1 MPHSADSADAV
12 AESRFAALLAGRAD
26 DYRALCE
33 LALENQRSGRFELA
47 RRCYEAAE
55 RSAPPSPELAH
66 NLGVVCRR
74 LDDQDAARTYF
85 ESALKLNPCLLLTID
100 ELALLHQESGD
111 LSAALACYEKA
122 LNIDPRH
129 VRAFIGM
136 GLAFSDAGWEEDAV
150 RSFLSALQIDPAHPE
165 PEALN
170 GLAVIYKRQG
180 RYEDAIALLER
191 ALALCPDNE
200 ALQCNIAMV
209 FGAQGESAR
218 EEAIYRQLLARNAEN
233 AGVHFGLASV
243 LLLTGQLAEG
253 WREYEWRFVSRQ
265 FGEAVRR
272 PPSQLPRWSG
282 EAVVRDSAGLIV
294 YAEQGFGDNLQFV
307 RLVHQVAAR
316 FGRVRLQTRRP
327 LLELFRANFQGIA
340 EVVAECD
347 DEAGFTHHCPMLSL
361 PLALGLTLETI
372 PREMP
377 YLRADVAKR
386 EQWRQRLAGETRPKV
401 GVVWATGKRG
411 MHKRS
416 FELSPELL
424 EPLLSDRGVCW
435 VNLNKEVFDPAV
447 SERLAAYGLRDWSEE
462 LADFSDTAA
471 LVDCLDL
478 VISVDTAVAHLAGAL
493 GRPVWLLNRVES
505 DWRWLKAREDSPWY
519 PTMRIFRQQQ
529 SRQWPPV
536 VQAVVAALKDF
547 AERVQ

>member
-1 MPHSADSADAV
+1 MPPSSDCAVSAAGLD
-12 AESRFAALLAGRAD
+12 ALLAGREN

-33 LALENQRSGRFELA
+33 LALENQRSGHFEVA

-55 RSAPPSPELAH
+55 RRAPPSPELAH
-66 NLGVVCRR
+66 NLGLVCRQ
-74 LDDQDAARTYF
+74 LGDVDAARACF
-85 ESALKLNPCLLLTID
+85 ERASVLNPNLLPPLD
-100 ELALLHQESGD
+100 ELALLHQESGNV
-111 LSAALACYEKA
+111 SAALTCYEKA
-122 LNIDPRH
+122 LRIDPH
-129 VRAFIGM
+129 HARAFVGM
-136 GLAFSDAGWEEDAV
+136 GMAFSDAGWEEDAV
-150 RSFLSALQIDPAHPE
+150 RSFLSALEIDPAHPE

-233 AGVHFGLASV
+233 AGAHFGLASV

-265 FGEAVRR
+265 SGEAVRR
-272 PPSQLPRWSG
+272 PPSRLPRWNG
-282 EAVVRDSAGLIV
+282 EAVERTSSGLIV

-340 EVVAECD
+340 EVVAECN
-347 DEAGFTHHCPMLSL
+347 DEAGFTHHCPLLSV

-372 PREMP
+372 PAEIP
-377 YLRADVAKR
+377 YLRSDAVKCA
-386 EQWRQRLAGETRPKV
+386 QWRQRLAGESRPKV
-401 GVVWATGKRG
+401 GIVWATGKRG

-424 EPLLSDRGVCW
+424 EPLLADRRVCW
-435 VNLNKEVFDPAV
+435 VNLNKVTFDPAL
-447 SERLAAYGLRDWSEE
+447 SERLAAQGLLDWSGE

-471 LVDCLDL
+471 LVDGLDL

-529 SRQWPPV
+529 SRQWSPV
-536 VQAVVAALKDF
+536 VQAVAIALKDF